1 MQRDRNQ
8 CILTLGAVRQK
19 RRGGGES
26 WASRRKSGAKALNL
40 QVLALFHLAR
50 CTEVAYR

>member
-1 MQRDRNQ
+1 MPDQ
-8 CILTLGAVRQK
+8 CILTPEAVRQK

-26 WASRRKSGAKALNL
+26 SSPRRKSGAKALNL